1 LIEAHAPQEETQ
13 VFEHAILENSFGN
26 RRAFAASAGF
36 AGQAALA
43 ACIAIAPLI
52 WPQVLPSPRLTMTI
66 APPPPVP
73 APPEHTTAVRPR
85 TAHSLAPIFPT
96 ELLLPTRMPAH
107 PPVIIDGGTQ
117 DAAPASGI
125 PGGIGMAQGSTLL
138 DSMLRVA
145 PEVSKPMAKPA
156 EPKAPVEET
165 KRIRVSSLDSG
176 RLIHIVQ
183 PVYPPVAKTV
193 HIEGTVEL
201 SAVIGTDGHV
211 RDLSVI
217 SGHPLLRKA
226 ALDAVRQWIYKPPVL
241 NGESVE
247 IVAPIAVIFRLN

>member
-1 LIEAHAPQEETQ
+1 M
-13 VFEHAILENSFGN
+13 FEHAILENSPGN
-26 RRAFAASAGF
+26 RCAFAASAGF

-66 APPPPVP
+66 APPPPAP
-73 APPEHTTAVRPR
+73 APPEHTPAVRPR
-85 TAHSLAPIFPT
+85 TPHSLAAIFRT
-96 ELLLPTRMPAH
+96 DFLLPARMPAH
-107 PPVIIDGGTQ
+107 PAQVVDETPAPGPPVAG
-117 DAAPASGI
+117 GI
-125 PGGIGMAQGSTLL
+125 PGGIGMAEGNAVL
-138 DSMLRVA
+138 DGMLRVA
-145 PEVSKPMAKPA
+145 PDVSKPVAKA
-156 EPKAPVEET
+156 VEPKAPIEET
-165 KRIRVSSLDSG
+165 KRIRMSSLDPG
-176 RLIHIVQ
+176 RLIHKVQ
-183 PVYPPVAKTV
+183 PMYPAIAKTA

-226 ALDAVRQWIYKPPVL
+226 AIDAVRQWIYKPPVL

-247 IVAPIAVIFRLN
+247 IVAPIA

>member
-1 LIEAHAPQEETQ
+1 M
-13 VFEHAILENSFGN
+13 FEHAILENSFGN

-43 ACIAIAPLI
+43 ACIAMAPLI

-66 APPPPVP
+66 APPPPAP
-73 APPEHTTAVRPR
+73 APPEHTAAVRPR
-85 TAHSLAPIFPT
+85 TRHSLAPVFRT
-96 ELLLPTRMPAH
+96 DFLLPAHMPAH
-107 PPVIIDGGTQ
+107 PAVIVDKGAQ
-117 DAAPASGI
+117 DPAPASGI
-125 PGGIGMAQGSTLL
+125 PGGIGMAQGNAVLAG
-138 DSMLRVA
+138 MLRVT
-145 PEVSKPMAKPA
+145 PDVPMPAAKPG

-165 KRIRVSSLDSG
+165 KRIRVSSLDPG
-176 RLIHIVQ
+176 RLIHMIQ
-183 PVYPPVAKTV
+183 PVYPPIAKTA

-211 RDLSVI
+211 RDLSVV

-226 ALDAVRQWIYKPPVL
+226 AIDAVRQWIYKPPVL